1 MKYLLDTDHLSVI
14 QKSTGQDY
22 KYLSARMAQ
31 IPISDFGISIV
42 TVHEQFLGSHTYIS
56 RTRNAQ
62 DLVKGYE
69 FMTRLV
75 KNIKTIPVAPFDDS
89 ASILFDNFQ
98 SQGVKVATMDLRIA
112 AIACSRRLIL
122 LTRNYRDFVKVPGL
136 RIEDWTQEI

>member
-1 MKYLLDTDHLSVI
+1 
-14 QKSTGQDY
+14 
-22 KYLSARMAQ
+22 MAQ

-69 FMTRLV
+69 FMTKLV
-75 KNIKTIPVAPFDDS
+75 RNIKMIPVVPFDDS

-98 SQGVKVATMDLRIA
+98 AQKVKVATMDLRIA
-112 AIACSRRLIL
+112 AIVSSRGLVL
-122 LTRNYRDFVKVPGL
+122 LTRNHRDFVKVPGL
-136 RIEDWTQEI
+136 TIEDWTQ

>member
-1 MKYLLDTDHLSVI
+1 MKYLFDTDHLSVL
-14 QKSTGQDY
+14 QKSIGRDY
-22 KYLSARMAQ
+22 ECLSARMAQ

-69 FMTRLV
+69 FMTKLV
-75 KNIKTIPVAPFDDS
+75 SNIKIIPVVPFDNS

-98 SQGVKVATMDLRIA
+98 AQKVKVATMDLRIA
-112 AIACSRRLIL
+112 AIASSRGLVL
-122 LTRNYRDFVKVPGL
+122 LTRNHRDFIRVSGL
-136 RIEDWTQEI
+136 TIEDWTQ

>member
-1 MKYLLDTDHLSVI
+1 MKYLLDTDHLSI
-14 QKSTGQDY
+14 LQKSTGRDY
-22 KYLSARMAQ
+22 ECLSARMAQ

-69 FMTRLV
+69 FMTKLV
-75 KNIKTIPVAPFDDS
+75 RNIKTIPVTPFDDS
-89 ASILFDNFQ
+89 ASILFESFQ

-112 AIACSRRLIL
+112 AIASSRGLIL

-136 RIEDWTQEI
+136 TIEDWTQ